1 MENEE
6 ELELVEIEVYARE
19 GKEVPLARS
28 YRIRVDRQQYV
39 VHSPT
44 ITGRG
49 ILDLA
54 GKTPETHKLYQ
65 HKRGQQPEQIGPD
78 QEVNLRAPGVE
89 RFTTMP
95 KDTTEGLVAQTLR
108 REFTLPAEDV
118 AYLDGLG
125 LEWETVNDGG
135 SRWLII
141 HKWKVREG
149 YNHPEVSVALMIP
162 PNYSDSQID
171 MVYFSPALARLD
183 GKAIGAL
190 SVQSIGGN
198 EWQRWSRHRT
208 GTNPWRA
215 GEDDIA
221 SHLCLVDEWL
231 QREFGA

>member
-19 GKEVPLARS
+19 GKEVPPARA
-28 YRIRVDRQQYV
+28 YQIRVDRQQYV

-44 ITGRG
+44 ISGKD
-49 ILDLA
+49 ILALA

-65 HKRGQQPEQIGPD
+65 HIRGQQPIQIGPND
-78 QEVNLRAPGVE
+78 EVNLRAPGVE

-95 KDTTEGLVAQTLR
+95 RDTTEGLVAEGTR
-108 REFTLPAEDV
+108 REFVLPAEDA

-125 LEWETVNDGG
+125 LTWETVVDQG
-135 SRWLII
+135 SNWLLI
-141 HKWKVREG
+141 HGWRACGG
-149 YNHPEVSVALMIP
+149 YNHEVVSLALQIP

-171 MVYFSPALARLD
+171 MVYFHPALARAD
-183 GKAIGAL
+183 GRPIGNLTSQAIAGA
-190 SVQSIGGN
+190 

-208 GTNPWRA
+208 GANPWRP

-231 QREFGA
+231 RREFGA